1 MLFTESDLTAEF
13 FTELLRERTG
23 DAKVEVTAATR
34 TGSAVRGTLSAIV
47 QAANPGRFIGVA
59 PLRLEFADRP
69 AVDVMV
75 KSKPLDTEITTTLA
89 AVMSMAGGDI
99 TDAWQSCT
107 EASHFINLHR
117 REIGLYRDAPDAV
130 KAITPR
136 CFGTYENAEQGVFVV
151 VLERLNGNVEF
162 LDAADTPEVWT
173 TERLETAITGITGVH
188 AHWLGREAELLGAD
202 SWVGRDDETPGMLPL
217 WRAMYDR
224 YRIDF
229 PQWVDD
235 ATYNQ
240 ATAVIDATSK
250 WWAELVAM
258 PRTLVHNDFNP
269 RNIALRKGGGLVA
282 YDWELATVQVP
293 QRDLADLLAHVLG
306 PDASTESV
314 DHFLEFHRHALE
326 SATGAKF
333 DADVWRRGYQL
344 CLAELSINRL
354 PVIALGQRWLPL
366 PWFDHL
372 VRTTKRLADIER
384 DRGCRKVRSC
394 D

>member
-1 MLFTESDLTAEF
+1 
-13 FTELLRERTG
+13 
-23 DAKVEVTAATR
+23 
-34 TGSAVRGTLSAIV
+34 
-47 QAANPGRFIGVA
+47 
-59 PLRLEFADRP
+59 
-69 AVDVMV
+69 
-75 KSKPLDTEITTTLA
+75 
-89 AVMSMAGGDI
+89 
-99 TDAWQSCT
+99 
-107 EASHFINLHR
+107 
-117 REIGLYRDAPDAV
+117 
-130 KAITPR
+130 
-136 CFGTYENAEQGVFVV
+136 
-151 VLERLNGNVEF
+151 VEF

-217 WRAMYDR
+217 WRAMYDQ

-235 ATYNQ
+235 ATYKR
-240 ATAVIDATSK
+240 ATAVIDATPK

-258 PRTLVHNDFNP
+258 PRTLVHNDFNT

-306 PDASTESV
+306 PDARTESV
-314 DHFLEFHRHALE
+314 DHFLEFHRRALE
-326 SATGAKF
+326 SATGATF

-344 CLAELSINRL
+344 CLAEFSINRL

-366 PWFDHL
+366 PWLDRL

-384 DRGCRKVRSC
+384 DRVCRKVSLC
-394 D
+394 C

>member
-1 MLFTESDLTAEF
+1 MPFTESDLTAEF
-13 FTELLRERTG
+13 FTQLLRERTG
-23 DAKVEVTAATR
+23 DAQVEVTAAIP

-47 QAANPGRFIGVA
+47 QTANPARFIGVA

-75 KSKPLDTEITTTLA
+75 KSKPLDTEMTNTLA
-89 AVMSMAGGDI
+89 AVMSTAGGDL
-99 TDAWQSCT
+99 TDAWQSCAD
-107 EASHFINLHR
+107 ASHFIGLHR

-130 KAITPR
+130 KAITPQ
-136 CFGTYENAEQGVFVV
+136 CFGTYEDAEQGVFLV
-151 VLERLNGNVEF
+151 VLERLDGNVEF
-162 LDAADTPEVWT
+162 LDSVDTPEVWT
-173 TERLETAITGITGVH
+173 TERLETAIIGITGAH

-217 WRAMYDR
+217 WRAMYDQ

-235 ATYNQ
+235 ATYDR
-240 ATAVIDATSK
+240 ATAVIDATPT

-269 RNIALRKGGGLVA
+269 RNIALRKGSGLVA

-293 QRDLADLLAHVLG
+293 QRDLVDLLAHVLG
-306 PDASTESV
+306 PDASPESV
-314 DHFLEFHRHALE
+314 DHFVEFQRRALE
-326 SATGAKF
+326 SASGTTL

-344 CLAELSINRL
+344 SLADLSVNRL
-354 PVIALGQRWLPL
+354 PTIALGQRWLPL

-372 VRTTKRLADIER
+372 VQTTKRLADIER
-384 DRGCRKVRSC
+384 DRSRPEVGRCA
-394 D
+394 